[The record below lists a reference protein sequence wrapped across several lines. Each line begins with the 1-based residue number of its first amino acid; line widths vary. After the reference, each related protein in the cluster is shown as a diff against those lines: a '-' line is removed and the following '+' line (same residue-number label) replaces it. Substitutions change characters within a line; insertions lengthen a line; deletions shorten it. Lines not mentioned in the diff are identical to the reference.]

1 MKSSK
6 LLNIKD
12 LSVSFST
19 GNGTLEA
26 VKNVNLKINRG
37 EILALV
43 GESGSGKT
51 VTGLSIP
58 QLLPNNVISLKGS
71 IVFDGMELLEQPE
84 TVLRGLRGNRISM
97 IFQEPMSSLNPLH
110 TIGKQ
115 VGEMITQ
122 HQLMTQKEIRIRTV
136 ELLHM
141 AGLSKAESRLGAH
154 PHNLSGGERQRV
166 MIAMA
171 LANEPDLLI
180 ADEPTTALDVTIQA
194 QILQLL
200 KDIQTRIQMTI
211 LLITHDLG
219 IINKIADRVAVM
231 KCGEIVETGTAR
243 NIFKR
248 PWHIYTR
255 HLIDAE
261 PKGEPVEPDKKA
273 LRVLE
278 MENVSV
284 NFPVKK
290 GLFKRTVDYIQAV
303 KHVSAVLRQGQTLG
317 VVGESG
323 SGKTTL
329 GMTIL
334 RLENFSG
341 KVVFIGKEL
350 HQVKAKAMRQLRKDM
365 QIVFQDPYG
374 ALNPRMTIGETIEEG
389 LLVHHPEISNQDR
402 TKIILNTLKEVGLE
416 SDMKDRLPHEFSG
429 GQRQRIALAR
439 ALVLNP
445 KFIVLDEPTSSLD
458 RPVQAQII
466 ELLRDIQKKYKVTY
480 MFISHDLKVVRA
492 LSHYVLVMYRGEIVE
507 QGTSQQIFERPKEI
521 YTKTLLAAA
530 LNIETTSDAQCI
542 SS

>member
-1 MKSSK
+1 MKPCE
-6 LLNIKD
+6 LLCIND

-19 GNGTLEA
+19 GNGITEA

-58 QLLPNNVISLKGS
+58 RLLPNNVIKLKGS
-71 IVFDGMELLEQPE
+71 IIFDGIDLIEQTE
-84 TVLRGLRGNRISM
+84 NILRGFRGNRISM

-115 VGEMITQ
+115 IGEVITQ
-122 HQLMTQKEIRIRTV
+122 HRLLPMKEIRTLTL

-141 AGLSKAESRLGAH
+141 AGLPEAESKLDAH
-154 PHNLSGGERQRV
+154 PYNLSGGERQRV

-171 LANEPDLLI
+171 LANDPDLLI
-180 ADEPTTALDVTIQA
+180 ADEPTTALDVTTQA

-200 KDIQTRIQMTI
+200 KDIQTRTQMAI

-219 IINKIADRVAVM
+219 IVEKIADNVSVM
-231 KCGEIVETGTAR
+231 KSGEIVETGVTR
-243 NIFKR
+243 NVFKR

-261 PKGEPVEPDKKA
+261 PKGAPVEPDNKA
-273 LRVLE
+273 PKILE
-278 MENVSV
+278 LENVSI
-284 NFPVKK
+284 NFPIKK
-290 GLFKRTVDYIQAV
+290 GLFKRTVDYVRAV
-303 KHVSAVLRQGQTLG
+303 KQVSAELRQGQTLG
-317 VVGESG
+317 IVGESG

-329 GMTIL
+329 GMAIL
-334 RLENFSG
+334 RLESFSG
-341 KVVFIGKEL
+341 RVVFMGKVL
-350 HQVKAKAMRQLRKDM
+350 RQIKAKAMRQMRNNM

-374 ALNPRMTIGETIEEG
+374 ALNPRMTIREIIEEG
-389 LLVHHPEISNQDR
+389 LVVHHPEICR
-402 TKIILNTLKEVGLE
+402 LERIKIILKTLKEVSLE
-416 SDMKDRLPHEFSG
+416 SDAIDRLPHEFSG

-466 ELLRDIQKKYKVTY
+466 ELLRNIQEKHKITY
-480 MFISHDLKVVRA
+480 IFISHDLKVVKA

-507 QGTSQQIFERPKEI
+507 QGTAQQIFERPEND

-530 LNIETTSDAQCI
+530 LNVKTLSDAHCVTA
-542 SS
+542 